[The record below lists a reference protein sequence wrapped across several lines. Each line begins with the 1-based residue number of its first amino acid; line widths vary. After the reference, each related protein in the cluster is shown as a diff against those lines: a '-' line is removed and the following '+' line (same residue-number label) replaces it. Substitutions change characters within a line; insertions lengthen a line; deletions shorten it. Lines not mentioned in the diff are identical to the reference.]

1 MGMYVTS
8 GCLTPGGIQYI
19 DDTCSSGRH
28 TNMIQHACIESI
40 SLLTRTLPQ
49 KEIMEFAL
57 RLLNL
62 LYWLTSV
69 CMNLVTHPPTH
80 TQTNKQTHTH
90 TRKWANTIKQFFF
103 VWVRKTTQGPYR
115 CACTSVELRLSC
127 AGRMVAQC
135 KWNGKVWL
143 LLVRFHE
150 YIESWQTRPGRPGR
164 PARVGQPWTCS
175 HHHRCTGHLQGTEA
189 GRSGQEKETTAD
201 MADSLPRFAHPAP
214 YLNDNSISVSSCRML
229 PELTFFWD
237 GYFLQ
242 FHIFELSTCTHFR
255 GFAA

>member
-1 MGMYVTS
+1 MYRKHFP
-8 GCLTPGGIQYI
+8 LNPNFTPKRNYGICTPLAQSTVLAHIGLYEPRH
-19 DDTCSSGRH
+19 SS
-28 TNMIQHACIESI
+28 
-40 SLLTRTLPQ
+40 
-49 KEIMEFAL
+49 
-57 RLLNL
+57 
-62 LYWLTSV
+62 
-69 CMNLVTHPPTH
+69 THTH

-135 KWNGKVWL
+135 KWNGNVWL

-229 PELTFFWD
+229 PELTFFLRWLLPSISHLWTINLHTFPRLCSLKKLRRI
-237 GYFLQ
+237 GTER
-242 FHIFELSTCTHFR
+242 IA
-255 GFAA
+255 G

>member
-1 MGMYVTS
+1 MYVTS

-80 TQTNKQTHTH
+80 THTHTNKQTHTH
-90 TRKWANTIKQFFF
+90 THESEQIRSNSFFSF
-103 VWVRKTTQGPYR
+103 GFGRLPRVHTDVLVI
-115 CACTSVELRLSC
+115 TSVELRPSC

-135 KWNGKVWL
+135 K
-143 LLVRFHE
+143 
-150 YIESWQTRPGRPGR
+150 
-164 PARVGQPWTCS
+164 
-175 HHHRCTGHLQGTEA
+175 
-189 GRSGQEKETTAD
+189 
-201 MADSLPRFAHPAP
+201 
-214 YLNDNSISVSSCRML
+214 
-229 PELTFFWD
+229 
-237 GYFLQ
+237 
-242 FHIFELSTCTHFR
+242 
-255 GFAA
+255 